1 MKDSTM
7 ILIVAAIVAAAAL
20 PGLATT
26 LIRVADAATTIE
38 QVRVSVP
45 SNTTFRL
52 HTAHRL
58 PKGWMSL

>member
-7 ILIVAAIVAAAAL
+7 ILVMAAIVAAAAL
-20 PGLATT
+20 PGLFTSYFGLANAT
-26 LIRVADAATTIE
+26 RTIE
-38 QVRVSVP
+38 QVRTAST